1 MLKRVYIYKEKRG
14 KIIRHTCRSGKL
26 HGDGEMDKLDI
37 IFGLC
42 DFILFYFFK
51 KWNSYHLQLLKCVE
65 YLTVRFDREK

>member
-1 MLKRVYIYKEKRG
+1 
-14 KIIRHTCRSGKL
+14 
-26 HGDGEMDKLDI
+26 MDKLDI
-37 IFGLC
+37 VFGLC